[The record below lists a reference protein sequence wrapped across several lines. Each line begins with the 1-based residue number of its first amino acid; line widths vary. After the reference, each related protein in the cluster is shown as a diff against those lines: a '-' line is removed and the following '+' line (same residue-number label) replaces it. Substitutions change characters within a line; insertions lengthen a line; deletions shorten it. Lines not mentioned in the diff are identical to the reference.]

1 MYNVLYNPSYS
12 PEWGADGILQ
22 EQTELQENKDQK
34 VFRNSY
40 KELQEAICDGDL
52 AATRKFFE
60 LANKR
65 ITSVYSL
72 LPEETD
78 HTVRLQLLVEAALAG
93 YRKPIVELERMAN
106 RGVAWALYGLEFLVD
121 TGIDSAQIAFEQV
134 SLNWIVSAQL
144 LWRNDEYNERLDA
157 IIEKTGSAPSDYHL
171 ILYFFPFE
179 VRRGCEARY
188 AEDAKCTPGTIGY
201 LMGYLDWIFEES
213 CKEYRVSIHTAL
225 ENQLLDRIV
234 EPMTVNKRNVLVD
247 FVLKYASIF
256 RWPSD
261 SPLILQCTRW
271 RAARSEDNNAN

>member
-1 MYNVLYNPSYS
+1 MYNALFNPSYS

-22 EQTELQENKDQK
+22 EQTELQENKDQE
-34 VFRNSY
+34 VFRKSY
-40 KELQEAICDGDL
+40 KELRVAISDGDL
-52 AATRKFFE
+52 AATRKLFE

-65 ITSVYSL
+65 ITSVYPL

-78 HTVRLQLLVEAALAG
+78 NTVRLQLLIEAALAG
-93 YRKPIVELERMAN
+93 YRKPIVELKMRAN
-106 RGVAWALYGLEFLVD
+106 RGEAWALYGLEFLVD
-121 TGIDSAQIAFEQV
+121 QGICAAQIVFEQV
-134 SLNWIVSAQL
+134 SLNWIVSEQL
-144 LWRNDEYNERLDA
+144 LWRNNEYNERMDA

-179 VRRGCEARY
+179 VRRGCEALY
-188 AEDAKCTPGTIGY
+188 AKDAKCTPGTIGY

-213 CKEYRVSIHTAL
+213 RKEYRASIHTAL

-247 FVLKYASIF
+247 FVLKYAHIF

-271 RAARSEDNNAN
+271 HAARSESNNAN